1 MSLGGGLILSPL
13 HHSQPSRPPDG
24 VSESHERK
32 LKPFAGT
39 GDSTGN
45 RVTLIIEGDIYSTLP
60 ASLARYTLRLI
71 SSCEADTVVM
81 EGGSGG
87 LCQLINWF
95 DLNSHVGPEATT
107 AGGSA
112 PHAEVN

>member
-1 MSLGGGLILSPL
+1 MSLGGPHLVPPPPQ
-13 HHSQPSRPPDG
+13 SQHPPPDG

-32 LKPFAGT
+32 LKPFVGT

-60 ASLARYTLRLI
+60 ASLARYTLHLI
-71 SSCEADTVVM
+71 SSWEADTVVT

-107 AGGSA
+107 TGGSA